1 MLADKHTTD
10 AHQRLAR
17 HLDETPLGAPQG
29 PELLAILQALF
40 SAEEAELAAGLPFK
54 PARVDRLAGE
64 LGREPAGLEAA
75 LRALAGRGLLYMR
88 ETPGGPYF
96 SLLPVVPGMMELQFM
111 GGGTGPDKERL
122 ARLFE
127 DYYRP
132 GTGPAMLAAGMPYS
146 RVIPVGRVVE
156 NRQEILP
163 HERAGEVVRA
173 AEAVAVTNCY
183 CRHEAELL
191 GQGCGHP
198 KDVCLMFGPFAE
210 FAAKQGWAR
219 LVETEEALAT
229 LERAEKAGLVHVT
242 DNVAAGAN
250 FMCNCCGCCCLF
262 LRTITTLDQPG
273 AVAQAAWLPEVD
285 RAECTACGAC
295 AEACQV
301 GAIRAPEDEPAV
313 VDPERCLG
321 CGQCQ
326 TACAFD
332 AVHMVRRRPA
342 AQPAASFPALH
353 QAVAEGRAKVAAG
366 GKGT

>member
-1 MLADKHTTD
+1 VLADNHTTD

-17 HLDETPLGAPQG
+17 HLDETPLGAPQV
-29 PELLAILQALF
+29 PELAAILEALF
-40 SAEEAELAAGLPFK
+40 SPEEAALAAELPFK

-64 LGREPAGLEAA
+64 LGREPAGLEAL
-75 LRALAGRGLLYMR
+75 LRDMAGRGLLYLR

-96 SLLPVVPGMMELQFM
+96 CLLPVVPGMMELQFM
-111 GGGTGPDKERL
+111 GGGAGPEKVRL

-132 GTGPAMLAAGMPYS
+132 GTGRAMLAAGMPYS
-146 RVIPVGRVVE
+146 RVIPVERVVE

-163 HERAGEVVRA
+163 FERAAEVVRA
-173 AEAVAVTNCY
+173 AAAVAVANCY
-183 CRHEAELL
+183 CRHEADLL

-210 FAAKQGWAR
+210 FAAARGWAR
-219 LVETEEALAT
+219 LVETGEALAT
-229 LERAEKAGLVHVT
+229 LERAEEAGLVHVT
-242 DNVAAGAN
+242 DNVASGAN

-273 AVAQAAWLPEVD
+273 AVAQAAFLPEVD

-301 GAIRAPEDEPAV
+301 GAVRVEDEQPAA
-313 VDPERCLG
+313 VDADRCLG
-321 CGQCQ
+321 CGQCLG
-326 TACAFD
+326 ACAFG
-332 AVHMVRRRPA
+332 AVEMVRRA
-342 AQPAASFPALH
+342 TAKPAASFPAL
-353 QAVAEGRAKVAAG
+353 AEAMAKGRRPVAPEAEG
-366 GKGT
+366 T